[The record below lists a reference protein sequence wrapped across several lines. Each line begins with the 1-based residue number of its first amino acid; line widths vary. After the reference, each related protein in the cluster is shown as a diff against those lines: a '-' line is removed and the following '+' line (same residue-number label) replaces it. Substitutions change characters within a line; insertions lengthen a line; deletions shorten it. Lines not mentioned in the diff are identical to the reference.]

1 MGVRGG
7 DADHGH
13 GQQELNKVARVV
25 SWIFLV
31 GLLFLASAARGIYSS
46 HGAAPSARF
55 ELLVTV
61 SFGTFLWF
69 WLKEQCRPYRT
80 SFPLDIGFFVWW
92 AGVVV
97 IPYYLWRYQ
106 RWRGVAK
113 LGVILS
119 AYAAA
124 YLFSLVVHYSL
135 VWIDE

>member
-1 MGVRGG
+1 M
-7 DADHGH
+7 D
-13 GQQELNKVARVV
+13 LP
-25 SWIFLV
+25 SWASLSSQRCERD
-31 GLLFLASAARGIYSS
+31 LFLAWRRSA
-46 HGAAPSARF
+46 ARF

-97 IPYYLWRYQ
+97 VPYYLWRYQ

-113 LGVILS
+113 VGVILS